1 MKLYVKNSQGQT
13 TYLSIIAPTRADL
26 AAQIGSSWFTL
37 HGETFHV
44 NNVRATSDTS
54 GTASGAAIGGLVG
67 LIGGPIGLIIGGVLG
82 GALGN
87 ESDKSEDQKVKYF
100 NDSYAR

>member
-1 MKLYVKNSQGQT
+1 MKLFVKNSQGKI

-26 AAQIGSSWFTL
+26 ASQIGSSWFSLDGVTY
-37 HGETFHV
+37 HV
-44 NNVRATSDTS
+44 NNVRATSDSS
-54 GTASGAAIGGLVG
+54 GTASGATIGGLVG

-87 ESDKSEDQKVKYF
+87 ETDKSEYQKVKYF
-100 NDSYAR
+100 NDSYAH